1 MATRPFFANGGKWEA
16 LTLEEK
22 VGCVRFRDRLVGE
35 DWPEECLTAPDAG
48 ITVARF
54 VTAYVLSE
62 PMPEEAR
69 ESSVLRCD
77 RCSAPGAQHCREDGA
92 APGVRALRL
101 QEGGGRRVCAH
112 GGPRLAGRRRRL
124 GRRVRPLRLCVL
136 RLRTENP
143 ESPRRA

>member
-1 MATRPFFANGGKWEA
+1 MATRPFFAKGGKWEA
-16 LTLEEK
+16 LTLGEK

-77 RCSAPGAQHCREDGA
+77 RCSALSTAEKMERHQASERSGCKKA
-92 APGVRALRL
+92 AAG
-101 QEGGGRRVCAH
+101 ECAPMAAR
-112 GGPRLAGRRRRL
+112 GSLAAAAASDDACDYCDFAFAG
-124 GRRVRPLRLCVL
+124 
-136 RLRTENP
+136 
-143 ESPRRA
+143 